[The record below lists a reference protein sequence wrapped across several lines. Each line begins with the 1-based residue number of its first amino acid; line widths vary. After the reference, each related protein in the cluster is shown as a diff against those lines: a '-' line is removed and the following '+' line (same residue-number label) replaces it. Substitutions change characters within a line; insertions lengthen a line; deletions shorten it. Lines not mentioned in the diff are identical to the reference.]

1 MFKTM
6 LNKTE
11 IRIFDHLN
19 FENLKIVSDFDL
31 PAMPLCKFRVVPQSE
46 YYCHRHHYLLKYFA
60 WQAGI
65 RISDFL

>member
-1 MFKTM
+1 MSNLEIRNPKQLQNPNFLMFKTM

-19 FENLKIVSDFDL
+19 FENLKIVSDFD
-31 PAMPLCKFRVVPQSE
+31 
-46 YYCHRHHYLLKYFA
+46 
-60 WQAGI
+60 I